1 MVYRPERDKSNP
13 RTMEYRPERD
23 GEFKI
28 EPITPPDYDPYKK
41 TEIQLLSQ
49 RKNIKRYKTT

>member
-1 MVYRPERDKSNP
+1 MVYRPERDKSKP

-23 GEFKI
+23 GPLKL

-41 TEIQLLSQ
+41 TEILLLSQ
-49 RKNIKRYKTT
+49 RKNIKRA

>member
-1 MVYRPERDKSNP
+1 MVYRPDKHKSEP

-28 EPITPPDYDPYKK
+28 EPITPPDDPYKK

>member
-1 MVYRPERDKSNP
+1 MVYRPDKHKSNS

-23 GEFKI
+23 GPFKI